1 MSRTT
6 LILLT
11 ILNLALCLKSLIV
24 PSIEHYFE
32 LKEKLSELKS
42 EYEDV
47 KMKNKLKQQIIN
59 DIREYTKK
67 LKNVEMF
74 DLSYTPF
81 RVISSE
87 TLNSDFSCV
96 EKICF
101 YSYTKRAELEGEFI
115 DLLATIKFIN
125 ESRYYFDIKNL
136 SIKRSEKGKIRIDI
150 TFDTMQIQD

>member
-11 ILNLALCLKSLIV
+11 ILNLVLCMKFLII

-59 DIREYTKK
+59 DIREYTK
-67 LKNVEMF
+67 N
-74 DLSYTPF
+74 
-81 RVISSE
+81 
-87 TLNSDFSCV
+87 
-96 EKICF
+96 
-101 YSYTKRAELEGEFI
+101 
-115 DLLATIKFIN
+115 
-125 ESRYYFDIKNL
+125 
-136 SIKRSEKGKIRIDI
+136 
-150 TFDTMQIQD
+150 

>member
-1 MSRTT
+1 
-6 LILLT
+6 
-11 ILNLALCLKSLIV
+11 
-24 PSIEHYFE
+24 
-32 LKEKLSELKS
+32 
-42 EYEDV
+42 
-47 KMKNKLKQQIIN
+47 
-59 DIREYTKK
+59 
-67 LKNVEMF
+67 MF

-150 TFDTMQIQD
+150 TFDTMEAQD

>member
-11 ILNLALCLKSLIV
+11 ILNLALCMKFLIV
-24 PSIEHYFE
+24 PSFEHYFD

-42 EYEDV
+42 EYEDL

-74 DLSYTPF
+74 DLFYTPF

-87 TLNSDFSCV
+87 TLNSDSSCV
-96 EKICF
+96 ENICF
-101 YSYTKRAELEGEFI
+101 LSYTKIGELEAEFI

-125 ESRYYFDIKNL
+125 ESKHYLDIKKL
-136 SIKRSEKGKIRIDI
+136 SIKKSEKGKIRIDL
-150 TFDTMQIQD
+150 TFDTMQVQD